1 MGRINMAARS
11 EVRQLKPKALNYLPN
26 PMDQKWYLFFKP
38 PKGAMADLGL
48 PYVKGPVLDHEAS
61 ELSGAVECMP
71 Q

>member
-11 EVRQLKPKALNYLPN
+11 EARKLS

-38 PKGAMADLGL
+38 SEGTIADLGF
-48 PYVKGPVLDHEAS
+48 PYVKGPVLDHKAS
-61 ELSGAVECMP
+61 ELSGAVGFMP